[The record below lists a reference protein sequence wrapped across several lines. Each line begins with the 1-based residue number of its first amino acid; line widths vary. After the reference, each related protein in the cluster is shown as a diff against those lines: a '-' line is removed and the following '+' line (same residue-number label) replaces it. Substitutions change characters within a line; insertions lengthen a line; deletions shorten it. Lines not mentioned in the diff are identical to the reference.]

1 MAAISRAGK
10 KRRSKSLYEV
20 LTDAINYYVKN
31 GWDSEK
37 SLLEWSRKLRVAAT
51 RESPSTDVARKHLTA
66 IYSRLVVDGGALK
79 DQPPDGPT
87 KVTLDK
93 LKPQFREELNKRIF
107 SSANLIQLNRD
118 QAIERTVQRFQGWVT
133 SIPPDGVSDINKN
146 AQKQALRKSVSDLD
160 FISRRVAIDQGHKL
174 ASNVKYLL
182 SVQSGAIAFR
192 WHSNWRRPGYN
203 YRVDHKDR
211 DTLVY
216 LLRDSWAVEQGLIKP
231 VHGFYD
237 EITAAGEEVFCSCQA
252 FPIYAPQKLPI
263 EFLTEKGK
271 REFNRA

>member
-1 MAAISRAGK
+1 MTAISRAGK

-20 LTDAINYYVKN
+20 LTDAINYYVNN

-37 SLLEWSRKLRVAAT
+37 SLLDWSRKLRVAAT
-51 RESPSTDVARKHLTA
+51 REAPDADVARKHLTA

-107 SSANLIQLNRD
+107 SSANLIQLNRE

-133 SIPPDGVSDINKN
+133 SIPPDGVSEIDKN
-146 AQKQALRKSVSDLD
+146 AQKQAMRKSVSDLD

-192 WHSNWRRPGYN
+192 WHSNWRRPGYD

-211 DTLVY
+211 DTLIY

-237 EITAAGEEVFCSCQA
+237 EITAAGEEVFCSCQV

>member
-1 MAAISRAGK
+1 MAATRQAGK
-10 KRRSKSLYEV
+10 KRKVKSLYEV
-20 LTDAINYYVKN
+20 LTDAVNYYVRN

-37 SLLEWSRKLRVAAT
+37 SLLEWSRKLRIAAS
-51 RESPSTDVARKHLTA
+51 RESPSPDVSRKHLTA
-66 IYSRLVVDGGALK
+66 IYSRLVVDGGALR
-79 DQPPDGPT
+79 DQPADGPT

-133 SIPPDGVSDINKN
+133 SIPPDGVSEINKN
-146 AQKQALRKSVSDLD
+146 EQKQAIQKSVSELD
-160 FISRRVAIDQGHKL
+160 YISRRVAIDQGHKL

-182 SVQSGAIAFR
+182 SVQSGAIAFV

-203 YRVDHKDR
+203 FRVDHKYR
-211 DTLVY
+211 DKLTY
-216 LLRDSWAVEQGLIKP
+216 LLRGSWAVEQGLIKP

-237 EITAAGEEVFCSCQA
+237 EITAAGEEVFCSCQVY
-252 FPIYAPQKLPI
+252 PVYSPQKLPI

-271 REFNRA
+271 REFNRV